1 MSNTMLPAKPLCN
14 LDDTWEDAMT
24 LFKDS
29 LKGEP
34 TWSCHCLDG
43 VDKEVILSAPE
54 IMDPKTDSGFGCE
67 KVYSLTH
74 LLESGEIPSAAT
86 IATEAALLDMMDYIH
101 VKELTYLQGYSLTQS
116 YLDFPYFLRMDLLK
130 TQNPTLYAYC
140 RGVRR
145 CLDCVLRAVFST
157 TNRSDEEF
165 MLVPPKLDRQPD
177 CTVDEI
183 LAELETAAAKAS
195 SPAVAARLRFRK
207 YFLSAISLL
216 LEAKKKTDVEASCD
230 ICQEALA
237 LLEGDLYK
245 RTAEPAP
252 EPKLLREKEVAFW
265 VSVIIPTVA
274 LPPTSFADA
283 MAAYKQMLQQLISFK
298 TLVNIESLAC
308 IADFIQNFG
317 TQQPL
322 LPVRSLCAVVLFSKD
337 PNESF
342 LHGQPLHHR
351 LLETLSNKY
360 GAPLY
365 QKIFERDEAMVDGV
379 VKYRVKLTMDPSKI
393 TPDYFMFLRQQTI
406 DTMARWTRE
415 ACKLYLVFL
424 ETMLC
429 NRGLAHRRMMNLMTD
444 LIHFQEQSY
453 TADLSIFL
461 ANAPGVSTELEAECI
476 RCSTVLTLFSN
487 DYVLRAMEIIM
498 NFQVELD
505 LLSQG
510 ELVPALWYI
519 NFAQRA
525 QVENLSALA
534 LQSTQ
539 FIPKTLINKRTH
551 VPVHNLAL
559 TTRTVAK
566 MDLARDG
573 ILDACCSLS
582 DATYLSACLME
593 KKNLI
598 DLVSAPKHSLISV
611 ENVFNHRLLLC
622 YGQLRSPP
630 LRSYERCMSGKPS
643 LEDAS
648 KIPMYAKKA
657 AEVASNASEKLK
669 AILSTSTIDDVRKST
684 IRRTAEGLEKTARM
698 VAVSLLAFATACESD
713 EELKDYCVTVERPGL
728 PSALTFAFHKKKEV
742 TA

>member
-1 MSNTMLPAKPLCN
+1 MQPVKPLCN
-14 LDDTWEDAMT
+14 LNDTWEDAMT
-24 LFKDS
+24 LFQDVR
-29 LKGEP
+29 KGES
-34 TWSCHCLDG
+34 TWSCHCLEG

-54 IMDPKTDSGFGCE
+54 IMDPKTDSGFGYE
-67 KVYSLTH
+67 KIHSLTH
-74 LLESGEIPSAAT
+74 LLKTGEIPSAAT
-86 IATEAALLDMMDYIH
+86 IASETALLDVMDYIH
-101 VKELTYLQGYSLTQS
+101 VKELAYLQGYSLTQS
-116 YLDFPYFLRMDLLK
+116 YLDFPYFLRMGLLK
-130 TQNPTLYAYC
+130 TQNPTLFAYC
-140 RGVRR
+140 RGVLRS
-145 CLDCVLRAVFST
+145 LDCVLRAVFST

-165 MLVPPKLDRQPD
+165 MLVPPELDRQPD

-183 LAELETAAAKAS
+183 LAELETAAAKAP

-207 YFLSAISLL
+207 QFLSALSLL
-216 LEAKKKTDVEASCD
+216 LEAKKKSDIEAGCD

-252 EPKLLREKEVAFW
+252 DARLLRTREIAYW
-265 VSVIIPTVA
+265 VSVITPTKA

-317 TQQPL
+317 ALQPL
-322 LPVRSLCAVVLFSKD
+322 LPVRSLCAVVLFSRD

-342 LHGQPLHHR
+342 LHGQPLHRR
-351 LLETLSNKY
+351 LLEALSNKY

-365 QKIFERDEAMVDGV
+365 QKVFEGDDAMIDGV

-393 TPDYFMFLRQQTI
+393 TQDYFMFLRQQTT
-406 DTMARWTRE
+406 DTVARWTRE

-429 NRGLAHRRMMNLMTD
+429 NRGLAHRRMMNLMAD
-444 LIHFQEQSY
+444 LIRFQEQSY

-461 ANAPGVSTELEAECI
+461 ANAPGVSKELEAECI

-498 NFQVELD
+498 IFEVELD

-593 KKNLI
+593 KKGLI
-598 DLVSAPKHSLISV
+598 DLASAPKHSLISV
-611 ENVFNHRLLLC
+611 ENAFNHRLLLC

-643 LEDAS
+643 LDDAS
-648 KIPMYAKKA
+648 KIAVYAKKA
-657 AEVASNASEKLK
+657 AEVASNSSEKLK
-669 AILSTSTIDDVRKST
+669 AILSTSTIDDVRKGT

-698 VAVSLLAFATACESD
+698 VAASLLAFATACEGN
-713 EELKDYCVTVERPGL
+713 EELKDYCATVERPGL
-728 PSALTFAFHKKKEV
+728 PSALVFAFHKKKET

>member
-1 MSNTMLPAKPLCN
+1 MHPAEPLCDLN
-14 LDDTWEDAMT
+14 GTWADAMA

-54 IMDPKTDSGFGCE
+54 IMDPKTDSGFGYE
-67 KVYSLTH
+67 EIHSLTH
-74 LLESGEIPSAAT
+74 LLKTGEIPSAAT
-86 IATEAALLDMMDYIH
+86 ISSESALLDVMDYIH

-130 TQNPTLYAYC
+130 EQNPTLYSYC
-140 RGVRR
+140 RGVLRS
-145 CLDCVLRAVFST
+145 LDCVLRAVFST

-165 MLVPPKLDRQPD
+165 MLVPPELDRQPN

-183 LAELETAAAKAS
+183 IAELETAAAKAS

-207 YFLSAISLL
+207 HFLSTLSLL
-216 LEAKKKTDVEASCD
+216 LDAKKKTDVVAGCD

-237 LLEGDLYK
+237 LLESDLYK
-245 RTAEPAP
+245 RTSEPAP
-252 EPKLLREKEVAFW
+252 EAKLLRGKEIAFW
-265 VSVIIPTVA
+265 VSVITPTKA
-274 LPPTSFADA
+274 LPSTSFADA
-283 MAAYKQMLQQLISFK
+283 MSTYKKMLQQLISFK

-308 IADFIQNFG
+308 IADFIQNLG
-317 TQQPL
+317 ALQPL

-342 LHGQPLHHR
+342 LHGQPLQQR
-351 LLETLSNKY
+351 LLETLSTKY

-365 QKIFERDEAMVDGV
+365 QKVFDGDEAMIDGV
-379 VKYRVKLTMDPSKI
+379 VKYRVKLTMDSAKL
-393 TPDYFMFLRQQTI
+393 TPDNLMALRQQTV
-406 DTMARWTRE
+406 DTVVRWTRG

-429 NRGLAHRRMMNLMTD
+429 NRGLAHRRMMNMMPD

-453 TADLSIFL
+453 TADLSVFL
-461 ANAPGVSTELEAECI
+461 ANAPGVSKEIEAECI
-476 RCSTVLTLFSN
+476 RCSTVLTLISN

-498 NFQVELD
+498 QFEVELD

-519 NFAQRA
+519 SFSQRA
-525 QVENLSALA
+525 QAENMSALA
-534 LQSTQ
+534 LHNTQ

-582 DATYLSACLME
+582 DAIYLSACLME
-593 KKNLI
+593 NKKLI

-611 ENVFNHRLLLC
+611 ENAFNHRLRLC
-622 YGQLRSPP
+622 YGQLRSPAF
-630 LRSYERCMSGKPS
+630 RSYERCMSAKPS
-643 LEDAS
+643 LDDAS
-648 KIPMYAKKA
+648 KIPVFAKKA
-657 AEVASNASEKLK
+657 AEVAGNASEKLR
-669 AILSTSTIDDVRKST
+669 AILSTSTIDEVRKGT
-684 IRRTAEGLEKTARM
+684 IRRSAEGLEKTARM
-698 VAVSLLAFATACESD
+698 VAASLLAFATACESN
-713 EELKDYCVTVERPGL
+713 EELKDYCATVERPGL
-728 PSALTFAFHKKKEV
+728 PSSLTFAFHKKEAV
-742 TA
+742 V